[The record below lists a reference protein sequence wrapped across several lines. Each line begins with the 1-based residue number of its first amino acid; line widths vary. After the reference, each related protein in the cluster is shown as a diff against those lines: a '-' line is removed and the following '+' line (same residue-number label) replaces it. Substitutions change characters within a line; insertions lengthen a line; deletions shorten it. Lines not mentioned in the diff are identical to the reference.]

1 MEPGPTLRLRKLS
14 KLVPCIR
21 FRCTYIDDATGSNNM
36 PLGGISMRFVRL
48 LGDSQELPPDYSSG
62 GNSMSYQAKMAW
74 RSRDSSWAA
83 ES

>member
-1 MEPGPTLRLRKLS
+1 LFHAPALDEHTSATWPDPT
-14 KLVPCIR
+14 
-21 FRCTYIDDATGSNNM
+21 
-36 PLGGISMRFVRL
+36 PLGGMYMRFVRI